1 MAAQKK
7 LEPNSDYEH
16 FDIDGD
22 GVVTDEE
29 LRMEAEM
36 MRLENEDKKEDAQ
49 RRMAWFALIG
59 LLVYPIGIVIADLI
73 GYETTGQLLAN
84 IAPTYF
90 VAVAGLVGAF
100 FGAQAYTKTKTHSA
114 SSSDKPRPPK
124 PPKPP
129 RM

>member
-7 LEPNSDYEH
+7 LEKGSDYEH

-59 LLVYPIGIVIADLI
+59 LLVYPAGIVIADLI
-73 GYETTGQLLAN
+73 GYETTGQLLAD

-100 FGAQAYTKTKTHSA
+100 FGAQAYTKVKT
-114 SSSDKPRPPK
+114 DKPT

-129 RM
+129 RPRM

>member
-7 LEPNSDYEH
+7 LEKGSDYEH

-59 LLVYPIGIVIADLI
+59 LLVYPAGIVIADLI
-73 GYETTGQLLAN
+73 GYETTGQLLAD

-100 FGAQAYTKTKTHSA
+100 FGAQAYTKVKA
-114 SSSDKPRPPK
+114 DKPT

-129 RM
+129 RPRM

>member
-7 LEPNSDYEH
+7 LEPDSDYEH

-36 MRLENEDKKEDAQ
+36 MRLENEDRKEDAQ

-59 LLVYPIGIVIADLI
+59 LLVYPIGIVVADLI
-73 GYETTGQLLAN
+73 GYETTGQLLAD

-90 VAVAGLVGAF
+90 VAVSALVGAF
-100 FGAQAYTKTKTHSA
+100 FGAQAYTKTKTQST
-114 SSSDKPRPPK
+114 SSDKPRPPK